1 MMWNRQSAAP
11 DSSAKQADCRQ
22 STPRRASGSRL
33 KVFGTIVGFGAMLAA
48 AAITL
53 AQHDTSVDEGTVRG
67 GPGALI
73 ASGNHNSTFDP
84 PNVPG
89 MNMGGTVVSTTPTN
103 VLPVEKAV
111 PQVKAGH

>member
-1 MMWNRQSAAP
+1 MMVNQQKA
-11 DSSAKQADCRQ
+11 
-22 STPRRASGSRL
+22 RRASGSRL
-33 KVFGTIVGFGAMLAA
+33 KAFGTIVGFGAVLAA

-53 AQHDTSVDEGTVRG
+53 AQHDNSVDRG
-67 GPGALI
+67 NVPGGVGALV

-89 MNMGGTVVSTTPTN
+89 MNMGGTVVSTTPTD

>member
-1 MMWNRQSAAP
+1 M
-11 DSSAKQADCRQ
+11 QADCGQ
-22 STPRRASGSRL
+22 STPRRPSESRL
-33 KVFGTIVGFGAMLAA
+33 KAFGTIVGVGAVLAA
-48 AAITL
+48 AAITM
-53 AQHDTSVDEGTVRG
+53 AQHDTSAERGSVPGGT
-67 GPGALI
+67 GALI

-89 MNMGGTVVSTTPTN
+89 MNMGGTVVSTTPTD